1 MMDVLNV
8 DILNEIFKDGD
19 INGALR
25 WGFTNKRNIE
35 MLHKTKI
42 YKDWYIL
49 GSSKIVVD
57 YKMHY
62 ELFKF
67 YIEDLIEKIRKD
79 YNEKDSDYDPVILN
93 KKLHLRISYL
103 IRLCLSCNNFDMFKY
118 FIDNVEKYISSCG
131 DSLLKVISK
140 ILCKYCNDM
149 RYFKKVYHNGVYL
162 KNMINEDMV
171 KYCECPETFDKYQR
185 EFNNPIEFT
194 DNNYNLYR
202 HLNTTILK
210 HILNTYPDNTVDGTI
225 DNIVEYFRSYT
236 NNWVNHG
243 NTKFILTLIET
254 INNNDKLKNRY
265 INDLFLHACGYKN
278 IKYIEDVYDADLIDK
293 ETIIEGIKNCM
304 IQNNSVFE
312 IWAFFDGCLNIEDI
326 GYILKFSILHSRKK
340 IARYIKN
347 KYYDGL
353 TNYYDNIDNK
363 KIRDLI
369 GLLNIQWSIFNIAI
383 DNHNN
388 IIGLTLDMFNE
399 NKIYPLLLKIY
410 SNNLTKYS
418 KKIIRKLL
426 SYVNFTD
433 DNKNK
438 HLALLKLFVLNDQF
452 YILTKYEKYECEQSK
467 KNHMFIDLVVFMKD
481 YKMDMDKIVMIC
493 KMIQ

>member
-35 MLHKTKI
+35 ILHKTKI

-49 GSSKIVVD
+49 GSNKIVVD

-67 YIEDLIEKIRKD
+67 YIEDLIVKIRKE
-79 YNEKDSDYDPVILN
+79 YNEKESDYNPVILN
-93 KKLHLRISYL
+93 KKLHPRISYM

-131 DSLLKVISK
+131 DSLLYVISK

-149 RYFKKVYHNGVYL
+149 RYFKKVYSSRCLLSDMVND
-162 KNMINEDMV
+162 DMV
-171 KYCECPETFDKYQR
+171 KYCECSETFDKYQI
-185 EFNNPIEFT
+185 EFNNPIVFT
-194 DNNYNLYR
+194 KDDPYNLCS

-293 ETIIEGIKNCM
+293 KTIIEGIRNS
-304 IQNNSVFE
+304 IVQNNSVFE
-312 IWAFFDGCLNIEDI
+312 IWALFDGCLNIEDI
-326 GYILKFSILHSRKK
+326 GNVLRISIVHSRKK

-353 TNYYDNIDNK
+353 INYYDNIDDE
-363 KIRDLI
+363 KIEELI
-369 GLLNIQWSIFNIAI
+369 SLNSNWIYNNISTN
-383 DNHNN
+383 NHND
-388 IIGLTLDMFNE
+388 IIHLTIEMFNE
-399 NKIYPLLLKIY
+399 NKIYPLLLKNY
-410 SNNLTKYS
+410 SNYLTKYS

-438 HLALLKLFVLNDQF
+438 HFALLKLFVLNDQF
-452 YILTKYEKYECEQSK
+452 YILTKYEKYKCEQSK

-481 YKMDMDKIVMIC
+481 YKIDMDKIVMIC